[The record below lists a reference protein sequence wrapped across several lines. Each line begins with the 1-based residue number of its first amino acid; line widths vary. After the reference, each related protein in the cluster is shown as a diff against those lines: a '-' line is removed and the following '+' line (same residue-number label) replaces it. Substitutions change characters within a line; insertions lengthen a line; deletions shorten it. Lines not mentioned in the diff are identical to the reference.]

1 MRLKMFGAATAALG
15 LVFAQAATAAQ
26 PIRASS
32 ALPAAKPNLASVSSI
47 GRALPRGEKKNNL
60 LGLPLFVAFLGAVA
74 VTVVTV
80 VVVNEIDDD
89 NDSPG

>member
-15 LVFAQAATAAQ
+15 LVFAQAAAAAQ

-47 GRALPRGEKKNNL
+47 SRALPRGEKKSDL
-60 LGLPLFVAFLGAVA
+60 LGAPLFLIIAGVAA
-74 VTVVTV
+74 VTVGAV
-80 VVVNEIDDD
+80 VIADDDD